1 MIIKHCSITFEC
13 IIYNMGSVERKIRE
27 KEELKESILKAAK
40 KLFLDRGFEKTSIRN
55 IADEIEYSPGII
67 YHYFKDK
74 NEIFHALHTEGF
86 KELSKRMGILSA
98 VADPMSR
105 LKAMGK
111 IYIEFG
117 LENKDMYDLM
127 FIIEAPIDHVETRDD
142 LCWSEGDSSFN
153 QLRMT
158 VKECMQKGHFQGH
171 RLEALSFMIWAAV
184 HGMVSLK
191 IRKRVNVL
199 DVNEADQIVE
209 SSYQS
214 FMMILDKL

>member
-1 MIIKHCSITFEC
+1 
-13 IIYNMGSVERKIRE
+13 MGLVERKIRE
-27 KEELKESILKAAK
+27 KEELKDSILKAAK
-40 KLFLDRGFEKTSIRN
+40 KLFLERGFEKTSIRN

-86 KELSKRMGILSA
+86 QEMGKRMGILSA
-98 VADPMSR
+98 IVDPMSR
-105 LKAMGK
+105 LRAMGK

-117 LENKDMYDLM
+117 LENQDMYDLM

-153 QLRMT
+153 QLRLT
-158 VKECMQKGHFQGH
+158 VKECMQKGHFRGH
-171 RLEALSFMIWAAV
+171 RLEALSFMIWSTV

-191 IRKRVNVL
+191 IRKRVNILEVSE
-199 DVNEADQIVE
+199 VENIVE
-209 SSYQS
+209 NSYQS
-214 FMMILDKL
+214 FLMVLDKL

>member
-1 MIIKHCSITFEC
+1 
-13 IIYNMGSVERKIRE
+13 MGSAERKIRE
-27 KEELKESILKAAK
+27 KEELKKSILNEAK
-40 KLFLDRGFEKTSIRN
+40 SLFLEKGFEKTSIRN
-55 IADEIEYSPGII
+55 IADKIEYSPGIV

-86 KELSKRMGILSA
+86 QELRKRIGILSA
-98 VADPMSR
+98 VSDPMSR

-127 FIIEAPIDHVETRDD
+127 FILEAPIDYVEAIDD
-142 LCWSEGDSSFN
+142 MCWSEGDSIFD
-153 QLRMT
+153 QLRVT

-171 RLEALSFMIWAAV
+171 RLEALSFMIWASV

-199 DVNEADQIVE
+199 DVSEVDTIVE
-209 SSYQS
+209 DSYQS
-214 FMMILDKL
+214 FLMILDKL

>member
-1 MIIKHCSITFEC
+1 
-13 IIYNMGSVERKIRE
+13 MGLVERKIRE
-27 KEELKESILKAAK
+27 KEELKDSILKAAK
-40 KLFLDRGFEKTSIRN
+40 KLFLERGFEKTSIRN

-86 KELSKRMGILSA
+86 QELRKRMSILSA
-98 VADPMSR
+98 IVDPMSR
-105 LKAMGK
+105 LRAMGK
-111 IYIEFG
+111 IYLEFG
-117 LENKDMYDLM
+117 LANEDMYDLM

-153 QLRMT
+153 QLRIT

-171 RLEALSFMIWAAV
+171 GLEALSFMIWATV

-191 IRKRVNVL
+191 IRKRVNILEVSE
-199 DVNEADQIVE
+199 VENIVE
-209 SSYQS
+209 NGYQS
-214 FMMILDKL
+214 FLMVLDKL